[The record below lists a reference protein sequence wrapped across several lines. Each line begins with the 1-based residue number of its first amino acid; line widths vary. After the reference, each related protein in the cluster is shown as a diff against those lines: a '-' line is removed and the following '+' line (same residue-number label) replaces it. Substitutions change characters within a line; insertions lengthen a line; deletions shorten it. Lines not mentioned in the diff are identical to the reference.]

1 MPACDSDS
9 RKAKP
14 QARPPLSADKKLD
27 AKIIWVHPVAGLRE
41 FERART
47 KAFMD

>member
-9 RKAKP
+9 KKAKF
-14 QARPPLSADKKLD
+14 QARPPLGANKKLD
-27 AKIIWVHPVAGLRE
+27 TKTIWVHPVAGLRE